1 MGTSPLR
8 MYTAMRFKPA
18 QLACW
23 LIIILLALVH
33 LPALASD
40 WSVVPQLDLGA
51 KYDSNINFNYVN
63 RQHDFIFN
71 VSPSVDFTYA
81 SEISKLTGRLALD
94 GLAYVKNGN
103 LDSINQFYNISGQ
116 RQVTPRLGFTFTG
129 GYILDSTKNQELITS
144 GFIMNNSRRQSLQAA
159 PGLSYNLTERA
170 SLQMGYAYNQTTYQS
185 NTYNN
190 YFTHTL
196 NLGLNYLLKNAKTT
210 LTGTIVG
217 GYTNY
222 PSIGN
227 SYRNLGTY
235 IGFKHKFSEDWSLDV
250 SGGAN
255 YNWYT
260 SQTAVLAF
268 GNFVS
273 FVGLRQATLKTF
285 TVTPY
290 WNIAATRSWTKANL
304 TFGYSVNQSPSASG
318 TVNQF
323 HSGSAGF
330 SYNFTERLTGAIG
343 GSGYYSISSSPGSN
357 YNDLVF
363 SLTPNLSY
371 KLTEKISVNS
381 SYTYSWRENLSG
393 GQSTFGAG
401 QTTSRNVGW
410 LYLRYSNPLHYQK

>member
-1 MGTSPLR
+1 
-8 MYTAMRFKPA
+8 MRSGPVRLAFLLVGLILCSAYRPA
-18 QLACW
+18 Q
-23 LIIILLALVH
+23 
-33 LPALASD
+33 ASD
-40 WSVVPQLDLGA
+40 WVVTPQLDLGA

-81 SEISKLTGRLALD
+81 SEISKLSGRLALD
-94 GLAYVKNGN
+94 GLAYVKYGN

-116 RQVTPRLGFTFTG
+116 RQVTPRLAVTFTG
-129 GYILDSTKNQELITS
+129 GYTLDSTKNQELITS
-144 GFIMNNSRRQSLQAA
+144 GFIMNNSRRQGLQAA

-170 SLQMGYAYNQTTYQS
+170 SLQMGYAYNQTTYQQS
-185 NTYNN
+185 GTYNN
-190 YFTHTL
+190 YFTHTV

-217 GYTNY
+217 NYTNY

-235 IGFKHKFSEDWSLDV
+235 LGFKHNFSEEWSLSV
-250 SGGAN
+250 QGGAN

-273 FVGLRQATLKTF
+273 FVGLRQTQLKTF
-285 TVTPY
+285 TVSPY
-290 WNIAATRSWTKANL
+290 WNIAANRRWTKANL
-304 TFGYSVNQSPSASG
+304 TFAYSVNQSPSASG

-323 HSGSAGF
+323 HNGSAGF
-330 SYNFTERLTGAIG
+330 SYTFTERLTGGLG
-343 GSGYYSISSSPGSN
+343 GNVYYSTSSSPGSN
-357 YNDLVF
+357 YNELVF
-363 SLTPNLSY
+363 GLTPNLTY
-371 KLTEKISVNS
+371 RLTEKISVNS
-381 SYTYSWRENLSG
+381 SYTYNWRESLSG
-393 GQSTFGAG
+393 SSGFGAG
-401 QTTSRNVGW
+401 QTTSRNLVW